1 MGLLNFLLPRV
12 LAANGICIAPC
23 VGTVRFTLLY
33 TFTWPSEKLPR
44 DKNSSL
50 RGTAETASL
59 MDTSEQCSNNA
70 LKSVLQGKLWL
81 QQKQYYTENSKVRI
95 NAFQRSPM
103 IHFLITQ
110 PQIPS
115 LSTTSSWLSFT
126 SADSAAVQ
134 DESIHPPH
142 PILSCPP
149 PAAITCWLSQ
159 SSRMIQVWRMHQG

>member
-1 MGLLNFLLPRV
+1 MGLLNSWD
-12 LAANGICIAPC
+12 LAASGIYVATGIW
-23 VGTVRFTLLY
+23 TFHFTLSY
-33 TFTWPSEKLPR
+33 TLTWPLGKLPR

-59 MDTSEQCSNNA
+59 METCKQCSSNA
-70 LKSVLQGKLWL
+70 LKTVLQGKLWL
-81 QQKQYYTENSKVRI
+81 QQKQYYTEYSKVCI
-95 NAFQRSPM
+95 NALQRSPM

-115 LSTTSSWLSFT
+115 LSTTSSWLNFT

-134 DESIHPPH
+134 DASIHPPH

-149 PAAITCWLSQ
+149 PAAKTCWVSQ
-159 SSRMIQVWRMHQG
+159 SSRMTQVWHMLRG